1 VTVASQSSAAQTV
14 PIGSDSPGIFSI
26 NQTGKGQGA
35 IQIANSTTYAAP
47 AGSISGSQSRAVKPG
62 EFVTIFCTG
71 LGAVNDPPGTGK
83 PASSNPLSKTTIT
96 PEVTIG
102 GVAAIVAF
110 SGLAPGFVGE
120 YQVDVQIPQGAPS
133 GSAVPVTLSIN
144 GVESNTVAMLL
155 QDTSGSI
162 GSREVILTPA
172 L

>member
-1 VTVASQSSAAQTV
+1 M
-14 PIGSDSPGIFSI
+14 
-26 NQTGKGQGA
+26 
-35 IQIANSTTYAAP
+35 
-47 AGSISGSQSRAVKPG
+47 KPG

-83 PASSNPLSKTTIT
+83 PASSNPLSKTAIT

-102 GVAAIVAF
+102 GVAATVTF

-144 GVESNTVAMLL
+144 GVQSNTV
-155 QDTSGSI
+155 SI
-162 GSREVILTPA
+162 AVA
-172 L
+172 